1 MDNNKSRVQNS
12 LKNISNGIVAQ
23 IISLVANFIVRSVF
37 IKYLNEEYLGVN
49 GLFTNILSVLSL
61 AELGFGSAI
70 VYSMYKPL
78 AEKNNK
84 KLQAIMNLYKS
95 VYMYIGIVVGIVGLA
110 IIPFM
115 DYIIIDKPKIN
126 NLTLIY
132 IMYLLNS
139 VSSYFIAYKR
149 SILSADQKEYISS
162 RYRYIFTMIKSI
174 LQISI
179 LIIFKSF
186 ILYLF
191 VQIICTI
198 LENILISVRI
208 NQIYPFLKEK
218 NNEKLSRLELK
229 KIKDDVKALIIAKFG
244 NIMLNST
251 DNIIISSFVG
261 IRWVGLISNYNLIVS
276 SVDMLLSQI
285 INGLTGSIGNF
296 MAEKYE
302 EEKIRLFKKVDFLNF
317 WLYGFSCISL
327 AILLNPFIELWIGNY
342 YLIEQ
347 RTINV
352 LVINFFISGITS
364 MLWMF
369 RSTTGLFTK
378 GKFRPIIA
386 SLLNIVI
393 SIILGKYMGLIGVLL
408 GTTISRT
415 LSNLCFD
422 PYIIYK
428 YAFGEKVKQFYIS
441 YMFRSILMIFMYISL
456 NVIKCKMFI
465 DGVTILGFVLLLILS
480 IVLINFVLYITYKK
494 SEEFKYI
501 LNIGKLT
508 FTRINKKY
516 ILD

>member
-1 MDNNKSRVQNS
+1 MNIKSRTQNS
-12 LKNISNGIVAQ
+12 LKNISTGIMVQ
-23 IISLVANFIVRSVF
+23 IISIIANFVVRYIF
-37 IKYLNEEYLGVN
+37 IKYLNEEYLGIS

-61 AELGFGSAI
+61 VDLGFGSAL

-84 KLQAIMNLYKS
+84 KLQAIMNLYRR
-95 VYMYIGIVVGIVGLA
+95 VYIYIGILVGIIGLA

-115 DYIIIDKPKIN
+115 DYIITDKPNIN
-126 NLTLIY
+126 NLILIY

-162 RYRYIFTMIKSI
+162 HYRYIFIMIRSI
-174 LQISI
+174 VQISV
-179 LIIFKSF
+179 LTIFKSF

-198 LENILISVRI
+198 LENVVISKKVDE
-208 NQIYPFLKEK
+208 IYPFLKEK
-218 NNEKLSRLELK
+218 NNEKLSKIELK
-229 KIKDDVKALIIAKFG
+229 KIKDDVKALIISKFG
-244 NIMLNST
+244 SVMVNST

-261 IRWVGLISNYNLIVS
+261 IRWVGLISNYDLIVGAI
-276 SVDMLLSQI
+276 DMLLSQI

-296 MAEKYE
+296 MTEKNQEEKYNLYRQ
-302 EEKIRLFKKVDFLNF
+302 IDFLNF
-317 WLYGFSCISL
+317 WLYGFCCISL
-327 AILLNPFIELWIGNY
+327 TILLNPFIELWIGSD
-342 YLIEQ
+342 YLIKQ
-347 RTINV
+347 STINV
-352 LVINFFISGITS
+352 LSINFFINGVIS
-364 MLWMF
+364 MIWMF

-378 GKFRPIIA
+378 GKYRPVLSA
-386 SLLNIVI
+386 VLNIVI

-408 GTTISRT
+408 GTTISRI